1 MRVCIQL
8 PSELSKKL
16 LNTKGN
22 KSVAAYIVEVLSH
35 TSLQIEETTNGRKE
49 KNCDT
54 FTERAIKHVK

>member
-35 TSLQIEETTNGRKE
+35 TSLQIEEKTNGKE
-49 KNCDT
+49 KDCDT
-54 FTERAIKHVK
+54 FTERAVKHVK